1 MWPTMTVT
9 LEMSVYVR
17 LVRAHGQWLFC
28 WLVTPHE
35 RCTTR
40 KLRTQKAEIAMN
52 CRTGITWTSVAI
64 VVALMTSAL
73 STGAFAQARGQGG
86 APAAGAQAPE
96 GRGGRGGGA
105 AQYTPAA
112 GAKDLKAVLFNWA
125 WYTGMLRS
133 SEEYDLLMSLEYQ
146 GKGTMQVDGQPCN
159 VTKYRTSIS
168 YQTSGERIQITGARP
183 NGQSCSNVEVLSGAY
198 TWNEDIPGAE
208 LVAGKGKATPM
219 PAAVEERMIRLWA
232 SPQGAFK
239 AAFAGTSNPPAM
251 TPRPQRLPAD
261 VMTVGKTSVAWVGN
275 KPVLT
280 FPIPGVPNA
289 TATATLDAK
298 FMAESVVVKHGAN
311 TYEFTYS
318 GYKDWNN
325 PLNPAEAL
333 YAGRMTEKK
342 NGTVVRDI
350 TTTLT
355 ETGQMYVVM
364 PVPASVKAAIKPTNQ
379 PPNWTLTP
387 TAPAATQTAAVTP
400 RQANGKPDLT
410 GIWGAGANPITGS
423 GNRRC
428 GPTQVG
434 CEIPRDNFWVDYEFI
449 SPSRFGIL
457 GRPVYKPEF
466 WDKVQELDQ
475 WTNKYDPIMT
485 CQPMGIPRAATPR
498 RIFQTVNDITMLYT
512 TGDYGGGNREFRVI
526 PTDDRKHDPRKALQA
541 TYYGYTVGRWEGDTL
556 VLDSISFVDSTWFG
570 RGGYFHSSDMHVVEK
585 FTRKGDEILYE
596 ITIEDPEVLV
606 EPWVMEPRTIRLNR
620 AADAGIVAERAHCEV
635 YENDS
640 IATQLRH

>member
-1 MWPTMTVT
+1 
-9 LEMSVYVR
+9 
-17 LVRAHGQWLFC
+17 
-28 WLVTPHE
+28 
-35 RCTTR
+35 
-40 KLRTQKAEIAMN
+40 MN
-52 CRTGITWTSVAI
+52 ARTGISWTSVAI
-64 VVALMTSAL
+64 AVALTISGLA
-73 STGAFAQARGQGG
+73 TGASAQARGQGG
-86 APAAGAQAPE
+86 APAAGTQAPTADAPAPGGQD
-96 GRGGRGGGA
+96 GRGRGGGA
-105 AQYTPAA
+105 PQYTPAP

-125 WYTGMLRS
+125 WYMGMLRS

-168 YQTSGERIQITGARP
+168 YQTSGERIQITGTRP
-183 NGQSCSNVEVLSGAY
+183 NGQSCSTIEVLSGAY
-198 TWNEDIPGAE
+198 TWNEDTPGAE
-208 LVAGKGKATPM
+208 LIPGKGKATPM
-219 PAAVEERMIRLWA
+219 PATVEERMIRLWA

-239 AAFAGTSNPPAM
+239 AAFAGTSDPPPM

-261 VMTVGKTSVAWVGN
+261 VMTVGKTSVAWVGD

-298 FMAESVVVKHGAN
+298 FMAERVVVKNGAN

-318 GYKDWNN
+318 DYKDWNN

-342 NGTVVRDI
+342 NGAVVRDI

-379 PPNWTLTP
+379 PPTWNLP
-387 TAPAATQTAAVTP
+387 SNAPAATQTAAVVTP
-400 RQANGKPDLT
+400 RLSNGKPDMT
-410 GIWGAGANPITGS
+410 GIWGVPPLRITGS

-434 CEIPRDNFWVDYEFI
+434 CNIPRDNFWVDYEWI
-449 SPSRFGIL
+449 SPSRFGPS
-457 GRPVYKPEF
+457 RPVYKPEF

-485 CQPMGIPRAATPR
+485 CQPMGIPREGTPR
-498 RIFQTVNDITMLYT
+498 RIFQTTNDITMLYT
-512 TGDYGGGNREFRVI
+512 TSDYGGGNREFRVI
-526 PTDDRKHDPRKALQA
+526 PTDDRKHDPKKALVA
-541 TYYGYTVGRWEGDTL
+541 TYMGYTVGHWEGDTL
-556 VLDSISFVDSTWFG
+556 VLDSISFVDTTWLG
-570 RGGYFHSSDMHVVEK
+570 RGGYFHSDNMHVVEK

-596 ITIEDPEVLV
+596 ITIEDPDVLV
-606 EPWVMEPRTIRLNR
+606 EPWVMEPRTLRPNR
-620 AADAGIVAERAHCEV
+620 TADAGIVTERANCQV
-635 YENDS
+635 YEEGNV
-640 IATQLRH
+640 TNQLRH